1 MKKWGLLEFS
11 HMLSNRLLIIG
22 GIFIPPGHMGR
33 VCLPGLVDK
42 VGPAHIDSVF
52 GPVDYTMG

>member
-1 MKKWGLLEFS
+1 
-11 HMLSNRLLIIG
+11 MLSNRLLIIG